1 MDIWKH
7 GSKTT
12 FLLHIKYPQHS
23 RTEEDKYVEKY
34 NVYFLKVRYKIFL
47 KLTIKKSSLAIN

>member
-1 MDIWKH
+1 VDIRKH
-7 GSKTT
+7 GSKTI

-23 RTEEDKYVEKY
+23 RTEEDKYVGKD
-34 NVYFLKVRYKIFL
+34 NVYFLKMRYKIFL